1 MDQGLRSTNYP
12 VVVLH
17 EGDLKR
23 HQSLNR
29 PRRCRAGT
37 GNLSAARSAAA
48 NIQQKSSAFSTP
60 FLKADPAA
68 AEAPHIGGI
77 GCQRGSDSER
87 KPDNVRRRQNRKTE
101 CNQPARTQAESA
113 ECSLLVRLVPEFAAA
128 REAP

>member
-1 MDQGLRSTNYP
+1 MDQGLRSTSYP
-12 VVVLH
+12 VVVYR

-48 NIQQKSSAFSTP
+48 TIQQKSNASSTP
-60 FLKADPAA
+60 FLKVDPAA
-68 AEAPHIGGI
+68 AEAPHIVGI

-87 KPDNVRRRQNRKTE
+87 NPDNVRRQQNRKTE
-101 CNQPARTQAESA
+101 RNQPVRTQADSA
-113 ECSLLVRLVPEFAAA
+113 ECSRLVRLVPEFAAA
-128 REAP
+128 RGAL